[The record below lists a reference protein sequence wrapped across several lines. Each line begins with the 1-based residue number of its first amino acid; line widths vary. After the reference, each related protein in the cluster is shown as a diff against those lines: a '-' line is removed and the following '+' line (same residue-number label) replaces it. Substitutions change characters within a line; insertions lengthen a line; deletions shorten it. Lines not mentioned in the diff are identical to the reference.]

1 MRRQAKTL
9 WKFALRPIST
19 KLLDEIATKEKKR
32 NGTCSRIYVRS
43 KRTTVNAER
52 SLVRLK
58 NPAFRDTRWRMF
70 GRIRKKSLQ
79 LCFQRRKESKG
90 KRTKVF
96 VQVVTPSSA
105 PELARR
111 CPFPAVTPLTRRGLV
126 RHIRV
131 NSDGTTLLC
140 VRRRNRTPAVVLL
153 ELANCTIRIRVDP
166 HGREVAAPIVCPQVT
181 TSLTTF

>member
-1 MRRQAKTL
+1 MQTTRVCTENPPTCKNRTELVVDRELRFTL
-9 WKFALRPIST
+9 RDDGKRDGHKSNSLKLRI
-19 KLLDEIATKEKKR
+19 
-32 NGTCSRIYVRS
+32 
-43 KRTTVNAER
+43 
-52 SLVRLK
+52 
-58 NPAFRDTRWRMF
+58 
-70 GRIRKKSLQ
+70 
-79 LCFQRRKESKG
+79 QRRKESKG

-96 VQVVTPSSA
+96 VRVVTPSSA

-111 CPFPAVTPLTRRGLV
+111 CPFPAVTHPTRRGLA

-166 HGREVAAPIVCPQVT
+166 HRREVADPIVCPQVT
-181 TSLTTF
+181 TSLTTLVPLRLLPCIYDDFVDDFNAQRPCSCDDS